1 MLRQRYYWHELPGH
15 NFRLT
20 NMQAAFGCAQ
30 LEKLSVILRERQRVY
45 ECYGARLSGI
55 DGVIPQRF
63 LPDVN
68 AVVWALAVKLNPAAF
83 PQGRDTVMTQMQEAG
98 IETRPG
104 FYVPSMMSFYGCPPL
119 PVCEELSRQII
130 SLPTFPI
137 LTDEQ
142 IELICNC
149 LASLRR

>member
-1 MLRQRYYWHELPGH
+1 
-15 NFRLT
+15 
-20 NMQAAFGCAQ
+20 
-30 LEKLSVILRERQRVY
+30 
-45 ECYGARLSGI
+45 
-55 DGVIPQRF
+55 
-63 LPDVN
+63 
-68 AVVWALAVKLNPAAF
+68 
-83 PQGRDTVMTQMQEAG
+83 MTQMQEAG

-104 FYVPSMMSFYGCPPL
+104 FYAPSMMSFYDCPPL
-119 PVCEELSRQII
+119 PVCEELSSQII